1 MVMFKWQ
8 NEKPL
13 CIDKI
18 IEKEEMRKGVHAVW
32 EVDMFPEILGTS
44 CHSQENRN
52 HLHFENPKQGQMST

>member
-13 CIDKI
+13 WIDKI
-18 IEKEEMRKGVHAVW
+18 IEKEEMRKEVHGVW
-32 EVDMFPEILGTS
+32 EVDVLLETSSTS
-44 CHSQENRN
+44 CHSQNRN